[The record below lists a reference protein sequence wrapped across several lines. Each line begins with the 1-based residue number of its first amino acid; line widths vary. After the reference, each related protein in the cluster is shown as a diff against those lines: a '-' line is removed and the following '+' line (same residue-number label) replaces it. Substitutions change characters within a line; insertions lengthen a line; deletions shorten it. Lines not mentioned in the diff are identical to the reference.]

1 MRCRSDGFSGHTET
15 WITASQ
21 LRTFAQSL
29 IRTETSR
36 KSSAQLQS
44 ISPGELELRIEP
56 ISSRG
61 HFGVFASVGLA
72 VHQEHGVREQRVSIA
87 FEFDPSQ
94 LSSAVKVPWI
104 VAAAA

>member
-1 MRCRSDGFSGHTET
+1 
-15 WITASQ
+15 
-21 LRTFAQSL
+21 
-29 IRTETSR
+29 
-36 KSSAQLQS
+36 
-44 ISPGELELRIEP
+44 
-56 ISSRG
+56 
-61 HFGVFASVGLA
+61 VFASVGLA